1 MIVIESTGDFK
12 NTEAFLRK
20 MTQNDLFLSLG
31 YYGAAGVQ
39 ALSNATPLDTGE
51 TAQSWYYEVKQDS
64 KSISIIWGNT
74 NVVNG
79 RPIAVL
85 VQYGH
90 GARNGGY
97 VVGRDY
103 INPALQPLF
112 DRIASDVWKE
122 VTSA

>member
-1 MIVIESTGDFK
+1 MISVSSKGNFN
-12 NTEAFLRK
+12 NTEKFLKK
-20 MTQNDLFLSLG
+20 MTQNDLFLTLH
-31 YYGAAGVQ
+31 YYGAAGVT
-39 ALSNATPLDTGE
+39 ALANATPLDTGE
-51 TAQSWYYEVKQDS
+51 TAASWYYEIKKDN

-79 RPIAVL
+79 RPIAIL
-85 VQYGH
+85 IQYGH
-90 GARNGGY
+90 GTRNGGY

-122 VTSA
+122 VTLA